1 MITDYNRLSGLD
13 KVAIL
18 FSVLGESL
26 AITLIKGLP
35 ETDVRK
41 IRARI
46 REMGTVV
53 FSVKKKVVE
62 EFYLALIS
70 KKFQDDGKGD
80 TKRPFAFLDEMP
92 DEQIIALLEIEEPRI
107 VAMTL
112 AQVSPESQMKVINKL
127 EPDKKGRVLMEMGR
141 LDDVSLEAVVNIAS
155 ELEEKSHFLPRAVDF
170 SRGGGKSIAKI
181 LGQMSSDEEE
191 KYLEAISRESPELA
205 EEVKK
210 YHLTFDNI
218 LTFPGNIV
226 RDLMNSVDLDTIAM
240 ALKGQ
245 SEETVNTILENLPKK
260 KQAMFEPIERAIAK
274 RDVDKAK
281 KTIVDAARQ
290 MEKEGR
296 FNLEDILG
304 GGEMVE

>member
-35 ETDVRK
+35 ETDIRK

-46 REMGTVV
+46 REMGAII

-62 EFYLALIS
+62 EFYLAFIS

-80 TKRPFAFLDEMP
+80 TKRPFAFLDEMA

-112 AQVSPESQMKVINKL
+112 AQVSTESQMKVINRL
-127 EPDKKGRVLMEMGR
+127 EPDKKGRVLMEMGL

-181 LGQMSSDEEE
+181 LGRMNPDEEE
-191 KYLEAISRESPELA
+191 KYLEAISRESPDLA
-205 EEVKK
+205 KEVKK

-218 LTFPGNIV
+218 LTFPGNII
-226 RDLMNSVDLDTIAM
+226 RDLMNSVDLDTIAT

-245 SEETVNTILENLPKK
+245 SEETVNGILDNLPKK
-260 KQAMFEPIERAIAK
+260 KQAMFEPIEGAVAK
-274 RDVDKAK
+274 RDVDIAK

-304 GGEMVE
+304 GGDMVE